1 MAKAKNT
8 PRFRR
13 GSVVFRSGWNKQKP
27 VLMKYTVETGSV
39 LSIVVKDTSGKE
51 QIIVGREM
59 LRQFSESADD
69 AIGLEFERIATDVV
83 KHGKDATKCL
93 QQAALLHSLLGKK
106 K

>member
-1 MAKAKNT
+1 MAKGKNI

-13 GSVVFRSGWNKQKP
+13 SSVVFRVEWNKQKP

-59 LRQFSESADD
+59 LRQFSDSADE
-69 AIGLEFERIATDVV
+69 AIGLEFARIATDVV
-83 KHGKDATKCL
+83 KHGKDARKCL
-93 QQAALLHSLLGKK
+93 QQAALLGDLLGKK